1 MSVTDK
7 TIEESTPDKWSGY
20 FAGVGTICIWSG
32 FIVFSRMG
40 MVGNL
45 NAYHIT
51 VLRFVV
57 SFLIT
62 APFAFAYWPRHL
74 PLYKSLTISACGP
87 GAIYSMLMF
96 TGLETSPA
104 AYAGVFANG
113 TIPIFTAII
122 ALCLRGTRLGP
133 RGILAIAII
142 FAGGFAV
149 GYNGLITGG
158 SEAIRGIFFFLSASF
173 LLAIYFV
180 CLQHWKLT
188 PKQAMIVVN
197 VPTAM
202 AFLPI
207 WYFFLPSTMKSA
219 SLQEIVFHGLFQG
232 VGPGVL
238 AVLLM
243 AYTVQKLG
251 PTVNAGFAASVPTV
265 AAIVAAPVLGEQLGL
280 IDWIGMVAVT
290 VGLLLLL
297 WRR

>member
-1 MSVTDK
+1 MTCERLSMSG
-7 TIEESTPDKWSGY
+7 WSGY

-40 MVGNL
+40 MVGHL
-45 NAYHIT
+45 NAYDIT
-51 VLRFVV
+51 AMRFVV

-62 APFAFAYWPRHL
+62 APFVFAYWPRHL
-74 PLYKSLTISACGP
+74 PLYKSLTIAACGP

-96 TGLETSPA
+96 TGLKTSPA
-104 AYAGVFANG
+104 AHAGVFANG

-122 ALCLRGTRLGP
+122 ALCLMGTKLGP

-149 GYNGLITGG
+149 GYNGLMTGG

-173 LLAIYFV
+173 LLATYFV
-180 CLQHWKLT
+180 CLQLWKLT

-207 WYFFLPSTMKSA
+207 WYFFLPSTMNTA
-219 SLQEIVFHGLFQG
+219 SLQEIVCHGLFQG
-232 VGPGVL
+232 IGPGVL

-251 PTVNAGFAASVPTV
+251 PTVNAGFAASVPAV
-265 AAIVAAPVLGEQLGL
+265 AAMVAVPVLGEQLGL